1 MTCLNDGEFQNRRIT
16 LRFFNL
22 RSLYMFRCPPALY
35 DPYKLVVTCACKAQT
50 VLDDFKIF

>member
-22 RSLYMFRCPPALY
+22 RNLYMFRCPPALY
-35 DPYKLVVTCACKAQT
+35 DPYTAPYKLGFRV
-50 VLDDFKIF
+50 